1 MSDETGTVSD
11 STDAQARAHSGTNK
25 QLLIVLGAL
34 ALTALLYW
42 PTTSDIVGLWQ
53 DTNIH
58 RYTHGWAVLAVTVW
72 LIWRGRAELAAI
84 PLSPPAGGWLLVGLG
99 AVGWL
104 VLFNAGLQAPAMLAL
119 PLLVLLAIWS
129 AGGWRLARW
138 AAFPVL
144 YLYFALPAWD
154 FLDLP
159 LQSLTT
165 DVNIWLVR
173 QVGIPATT
181 DGHVIHIPE
190 GWFEIAVACNGLH
203 FFVVAL
209 AIAAVH
215 GEIDDDSLGSR
226 LLLMGLAGLAGHG
239 HQLAHGCSSS
249 SWPGTPR
256 TCSTSWSGSIITIS
270 GGSCSH
276 SR

>member
-1 MSDETGTVSD
+1 M
-11 STDAQARAHSGTNK
+11 
-25 QLLIVLGAL
+25 
-34 ALTALLYW
+34 
-42 PTTSDIVGLWQ
+42 
-53 DTNIH
+53 
-58 RYTHGWAVLAVTVW
+58 W
-72 LIWRGRAELAAI
+72 LIWRGRAALAAI

-119 PLLVLLAIWS
+119 PLLVLATIWS

-165 DVNIWLVR
+165 DVNLWLVR

-203 FFVVAL
+203 FFDCRARDRRR
-209 AIAAVH
+209 AW
-215 GEIDDDSLGSR
+215 GDR
-226 LLLMGLAGLAGHG
+226 RR
-239 HQLAHGCSSS
+239 Q
-249 SWPGTPR
+249 PR
-256 TCSTSWSGSIITIS
+256 ARAC
-270 GGSCSH
+270 C
-276 SR
+276 